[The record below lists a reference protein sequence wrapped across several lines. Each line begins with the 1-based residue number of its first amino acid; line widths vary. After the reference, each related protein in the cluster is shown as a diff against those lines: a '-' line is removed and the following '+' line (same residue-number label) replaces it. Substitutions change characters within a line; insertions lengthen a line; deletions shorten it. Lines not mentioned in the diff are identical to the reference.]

1 MPQLAK
7 MSTEYVYEPWKA
19 PLEVQKEAGCVIG
32 VDYPAP
38 IVDHKEATKRNKETM
53 EEIQGMLIKKCNMEQ
68 PKHIKPSNEAE
79 IKIFFGLRSNES

>member
-38 IVDHKEATKRNKETM
+38 IVDHKEATKRNKDTM
-53 EEIQGMLIKKCNMEQ
+53 EEIQCMLIKKCNMEQ
-68 PKHIKPSNEAE
+68 LKHIKPSNEAE
-79 IKIFFGLRSNES
+79 IKIFF